1 MRYPSTLS
9 LALIV
14 HVLLSIVGLMILACT
29 ATPATP
35 TPFTC
40 QELADKLAS
49 AQTETAAYVLTST
62 WDESGCTKKAAG
74 EQFYKD
80 VPVTV
85 EVTRVV
91 PVTVPVTKVVEVP
104 VTVPVTR
111 VVVKEVPVTKIIR
124 ETTIIMVTP
133 ELARNSSLA
142 GTTWRFTKTPNY
154 NRLPS
159 SSIREFLIDG
169 TWCDLCRTG
178 HSWEQSGDIVHI
190 YAEDKYSTEIGTVS
204 GDSMSGTGSNV
215 VGQSWTWEAFII
227 D

>member
-1 MRYPSTLS
+1 
-9 LALIV
+9 V
-14 HVLLSIVGLMILACT
+14 HALLSIVVLMALACT

-49 AQTETAAYVLTST
+49 AQTETAAFVLTST

-91 PVTVPVTKVVEVP
+91 PFTVPVTKVVEVP

-111 VVVKEVPVTKIIR
+111 VVVKEVPVTEIVP

-142 GTTWRFTKTPNY
+142 GTAWRVVRNY
-154 NRLPS
+154 TVGNYRS
-159 SSIREFLIDG
+159 SSAVINFHNDG
-169 TWCDLCRTG
+169 TWNESGFGGRDTN
-178 HSWEQSGDIVHI
+178 SWEQSGDIVHI
-190 YAEDKYSTEIGTVS
+190 YTNQKYSTYIGTLS

-215 VGQSWTWEAFII
+215 LGHEWDWEAVPV